1 MALAHSVD
9 SMDSH
14 WDHAFACFVA
24 SLLVAWDTSRMA
36 EHPDDQVFVA
46 DHQLQTVGSLA
57 LAEALPCLLK
67 SKRLEEHYMAW
78 ESAVAVVAL
87 ENVRFGLI
95 VAAEHVA
102 AVAVAHLPELA
113 SAMRPPL
120 VVAVPDR
127 RY

>member
-1 MALAHSVD
+1 MTLAHSV
-9 SMDSH
+9 SNMDFH
-14 WDHAFACFVA
+14 WDHAFACFVP

-36 EHPDDQVFVA
+36 EPPDDQVFVV
-46 DHQLQTVGSLA
+46 DHQLQTVGSLG

-67 SKRLEEHYMAW
+67 SKRWEEHYMAW

-102 AVAVAHLPELA
+102 VAHLTELA

-127 RY
+127 RC